1 MITINSTPLHTWIK
15 ANYFVVNKFTSC
27 HSARINKVNC
37 SSKRN
42 EINIM
47 GNYFVVGMPLE
58 VNGACRQKSDTDCS
72 CSGCSHAS
80 IQYGVPKLG
89 QLNSGKNGDTICS
102 SIELIYLLQGCF
114 NHKLRLR
121 PTRI

>member
-1 MITINSTPLHTWIK
+1 MAFGQHAAVFLQTGIWGFVPGMRRPTGGCFTISRTCLGQHEDVPTLVAI
-15 ANYFVVNKFTSC
+15 
-27 HSARINKVNC
+27 
-37 SSKRN
+37 
-42 EINIM
+42 

-58 VNGACRQKSDTDCS
+58 VNGACRQKSDTDCT

-114 NHKLRLR
+114 NHK
-121 PTRI
+121 